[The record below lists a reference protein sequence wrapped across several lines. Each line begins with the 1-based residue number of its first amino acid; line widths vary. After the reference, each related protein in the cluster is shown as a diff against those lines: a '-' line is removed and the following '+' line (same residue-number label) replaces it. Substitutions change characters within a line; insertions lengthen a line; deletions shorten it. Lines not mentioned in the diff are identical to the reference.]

1 MVPPN
6 TGMGRPVT
14 RCCMPY
20 GGAMMRE
27 VRNRVRPMKVFVT
40 KTERERIEQRAQT
53 AGLSVSAYLR
63 VAGLSQPIRS
73 VLDYDAIRELAKVNG
88 EQGRL
93 AGLLKLWLHEQVGQ
107 GATQIEVQRLL
118 TRVGEMQ
125 ARLAEI
131 AGRV

>member
-1 MVPPN
+1 
-6 TGMGRPVT
+6 
-14 RCCMPY
+14 MPY

>member
-1 MVPPN
+1 
-6 TGMGRPVT
+6 
-14 RCCMPY
+14 
-20 GGAMMRE
+20 MMT
-27 VRNRVRPMKVFVT
+27 NRKTNKLERWLPTKKYVKLLNLRKTCPLTFNERLVFSLLVYASRR
-40 KTERERIEQRAQT
+40 K
-53 AGLSVSAYLR
+53 R

-93 AGLLKLWLHEQVGQ
+93 AGLLKLWLRERVGQ
-107 GATQIEVQRLL
+107 GAAQIEVQRLL